1 MANTATKSA
10 PRSTQDKADKATAQ
24 DAPDTAQAAPD
35 TTQTQ
40 ATASDTPQQGGQLAA
55 NGATDGDGNAAT
67 TGQEQA
73 PSAGNATD
81 AFDGAGDA
89 ITTGQDQPATTLHS
103 LDELATLYR
112 VPSWQQAALAR
123 MQGWEP
129 GKRVTAETYEAALT
143 ALGARPQGGR

>member
-1 MANTATKSA
+1 MANTVTKSA
-10 PRSTQDKADKATAQ
+10 PKSTQDKADKATAQ
-24 DAPDTAQAAPD
+24 AVPDTAQA
-35 TTQTQ
+35 QV
-40 ATASDTPQQGGQLAA
+40 TASDTPQHEGQQAA
-55 NGATDGDGNAAT
+55 S

-73 PSAGNATD
+73 PSAENATAVAD
-81 AFDGAGDA
+81 GDGAA
-89 ITTGQDQPATTLHS
+89 ATTVQEQPAATLHS

-112 VPSWQQAALAR
+112 VPSWQQAALTR

>member
-10 PRSTQDKADKATAQ
+10 PKSTQDKADKATAQ
-24 DAPDTAQAAPD
+24 DAPDTTQAQAD

-40 ATASDTPQQGGQLAA
+40 ATASDTPQHEGQQ
-55 NGATDGDGNAAT
+55 AAT

-73 PSAGNATD
+73 PSAENPTAATD
-81 AFDGAGDA
+81 GDGAA
-89 ITTGQDQPATTLHS
+89 ATTVQEQPAATLHS

-129 GKRVTAETYEAALT
+129 GKRVAAETYEAALT

>member
-10 PRSTQDKADKATAQ
+10 PKSTQDKTDKATAQ
-24 DAPDTAQAAPD
+24 DAPDTAQTQAD
-35 TTQTQ
+35 TTQAQ
-40 ATASDTPQQGGQLAA
+40 ATASDTPQQGGQQAA
-55 NGATDGDGNAAT
+55 STGQEQAATAENATSAPDGAGVAAT
-67 TGQEQA
+67 TGQE
-73 PSAGNATD
+73 
-81 AFDGAGDA
+81 
-89 ITTGQDQPATTLHS
+89 QPATTLHS

-129 GKRVTAETYEAALT
+129 GKRVSAETYEAALT

>member
-10 PRSTQDKADKATAQ
+10 PKSTQDKTDKVTEQA
-24 DAPDTAQAAPD
+24 APDTAQAQAD
-35 TTQTQ
+35 TTRTQ
-40 ATASDTPQQGGQLAA
+40 ETASDTPQQGGQQADTA
-55 NGATDGDGNAAT
+55 ATDGDGAA
-67 TGQEQA
+67 A
-73 PSAGNATD
+73 
-81 AFDGAGDA
+81 
-89 ITTGQDQPATTLHS
+89 TTGQDQPAATLHS

>member
-10 PRSTQDKADKATAQ
+10 PRSTQDKTDKATTQ
-24 DAPDTAQAAPD
+24 DAPDTAQTQAD
-35 TTQTQ
+35 TTRTQ
-40 ATASDTPQQGGQLAA
+40 ETASDTPQQDGQQ
-55 NGATDGDGNAAT
+55 AAT
-67 TGQEQA
+67 AE
-73 PSAGNATD
+73 NATD
-81 AFDGAGDA
+81 APDGDGSAT
-89 ITTGQDQPATTLHS
+89 TTGQDQPAATLHS

-123 MQGWEP
+123 MQGWES

>member
-10 PRSTQDKADKATAQ
+10 PKSTQEKTDKATAQ
-24 DAPDTAQAAPD
+24 DTPDTAQA
-35 TTQTQ
+35 QV
-40 ATASDTPQQGGQLAA
+40 TASDTPQQADTPQQGGQQAPTTE
-55 NGATDGDGNAAT
+55 NATDAPDVGGAAAT
-67 TGQEQA
+67 TGQEQ
-73 PSAGNATD
+73 
-81 AFDGAGDA
+81 
-89 ITTGQDQPATTLHS
+89 PAATLHS

>member
-10 PRSTQDKADKATAQ
+10 TKSAQDKTDKATAQ
-24 DAPDTAQAAPD
+24 AAPNTAQTQAD

-40 ATASDTPQQGGQLAA
+40 ATASDTPQQAA
-55 NGATDGDGNAAT
+55 TTENATDAPDGDGSAAT
-67 TGQEQA
+67 TGQEQ
-73 PSAGNATD
+73 
-81 AFDGAGDA
+81 
-89 ITTGQDQPATTLHS
+89 PAATLHS

>member
-10 PRSTQDKADKATAQ
+10 PRSTQDKTDKA
-24 DAPDTAQAAPD
+24 TAQAAPD
-35 TTQTQ
+35 TAQ
-40 ATASDTPQQGGQLAA
+40 AQADTAQAQAAASDTPQQGGQQADTTGQDQAA
-55 NGATDGDGNAAT
+55 TTENTTAAPDGDGSAA
-67 TGQEQA
+67 
-73 PSAGNATD
+73 
-81 AFDGAGDA
+81 
-89 ITTGQDQPATTLHS
+89 TTGQDQPAATLHS

>member
-1 MANTATKSA
+1 MANTVTKSA
-10 PRSTQDKADKATAQ
+10 TKSTQDKTDKATTQ
-24 DAPDTAQAAPD
+24 DAPDTV
-35 TTQTQ
+35 QTQ
-40 ATASDTPQQGGQLAA
+40 ATGSDTPQHEGQQAA
-55 NGATDGDGNAAT
+55 STGQEQAATAENATSASDGDGAAAT
-67 TGQEQA
+67 TGQEQ
-73 PSAGNATD
+73 
-81 AFDGAGDA
+81 
-89 ITTGQDQPATTLHS
+89 PAATLHS